1 MDVTFDRPRSRI
13 DIDADDVGRGFG
25 QLVLALADI
34 LRELME
40 RQAIRRIDA
49 GDLNDDQIEAIGTS
63 LLRIRE
69 QITELRTA
77 LSQDGTHDLRRDT
90 R

>member
-1 MDVTFDRPRSRI
+1 MDVTYDQPRSRI
-13 DIDADDVGRGFG
+13 NIDADDVGRGFG
-25 QLVLALADI
+25 QLVLAVADI

-69 QITELRTA
+69 QITELRAA
-77 LSQDGTHDLRRDT
+77 LSQDGTYDLRRDT

>member
-1 MDVTFDRPRSRI
+1 MDVTYDRPSSRI
-13 DIDADDVGRGFG
+13 NIDADDVGRGFG
-25 QLVLALADI
+25 QLVLAVADI

-49 GDLNDDQIEAIGTS
+49 GDLTQDQIEGIGTS

-69 QITELRTA
+69 QITDLRAA
-77 LSQDGTHDLRRDT
+77 LSRDGAQNLRRDT